1 MSKTF
6 KPLLAGKF
14 DASKQKFPVLASA
27 KLDGVRCI
35 IIDGVAMSRSLK
47 PIPNEYVQKMI
58 GKAKYNGLDGEL
70 MVGFVG
76 GKDVYRNTVSAV
88 MREEGEP
95 NFTFW
100 VFDKVPQV
108 RGEFSSGTTF
118 DGYADR
124 LASIAKFDNATHIN
138 VLPHKSMKDME
149 ALDAFEAKQ
158 LEKGL
163 EGVILRAPNGPYKFG
178 RSSTNEGTLL
188 KLKRF
193 EDSEAEIIGVEE
205 LLKNDNDATTNALGH
220 TERSSHKANMTPK
233 GTMGALNV
241 RDLKTKV
248 EFSIG
253 TGFDAETRFQF
264 WTGRKC
270 VIGKIVKY
278 KYFASGSKDK
288 PRFPVFLGFR
298 DKRDM

>member
-14 DASKQKFPVLASA
+14 DASKQKFPVLVSA

-47 PIPNEYVQKMI
+47 PIPNAFVQKQI

-88 MREEGEP
+88 MREDGNP

-100 VFDKVPQV
+100 VFDKVPQNNEKV
-108 RGEFSSGTTF
+108 E
-118 DGYADR
+118 GYHTR
-124 LASIAKFDNATHIN
+124 LASIKKFDGDGSIK
-138 VLPHKSMKDME
+138 VLPHTTINDMDS
-149 ALDAFEAKQ
+149 LDKFEAKQ
-158 LEKGL
+158 LERGL

-188 KLKRF
+188 KLKRY
-193 EDSEAEIIGVEE
+193 EDSEAEIVGVEE
-205 LLKNDNDATTNALGH
+205 LLSNQNDATVDALGH
-220 TERSSHKANMTPK
+220 TERSSHKANMVPM

-253 TGFDAETRFQF
+253 TGFDAKTRDVF
-264 WTGRKC
+264 WKDRKS

-278 KYFASGSKDK
+278 KYFAGGSKEK

>member
-1 MSKTF
+1 MSKAF
-6 KPLLAGKF
+6 KPILAGKF

-58 GKAKYNGLDGEL
+58 GKDKYNGLDGEL

-88 MREEGEP
+88 MSEDGTP

-100 VFDKVPQV
+100 VFDKVPQNP
-108 RGEFSSGTTF
+108 EKFE
-118 DGYADR
+118 GYQAR
-124 LASIAKFDNATHIN
+124 LASIQKFDNAPHIN
-138 VLPHKSMKDME
+138 VLPHKEIKDME
-149 ALDAFEAKQ
+149 ALDKFEAKQ
-158 LEKGL
+158 LDKGL

-205 LLKNDNDATTNALGH
+205 LLSNQNEAKTNALGH
-220 TERSSHKANMTPK
+220 TERSSHKANME
-233 GTMGALNV
+233 GMNTMGCLNV
-241 RDLKTKV
+241 RDLKSKV

-253 TGFDAETRFQF
+253 TGFDADLRKHIWE
-264 WTGRKC
+264 GRKC
-270 VIGKIVKY
+270 VLGKIVKY
-278 KYFASGSKDK
+278 KYFAGGSKDK

>member
-6 KPLLAGKF
+6 KPILAGKF
-14 DASKQKFPVLASA
+14 DAAKQKFPVLASA

-47 PIPNEYVQKMI
+47 PIPNAYVQKMI
-58 GKAKYNGLDGEL
+58 GKDKYNGLDGEL

-88 MREEGEP
+88 MSEDGEP

-100 VFDKVPQV
+100 VFDMVPSPT
-108 RGEFSSGTTF
+108 EKNHLPYFM
-118 DGYADR
+118 R
-124 LASIAKFDNATHIN
+124 LANIKKFDNAQHIN
-138 VLPHKSMKDME
+138 VLPHKEIKDMD

-158 LEKGL
+158 LERGL
-163 EGVILRAPNGPYKFG
+163 EGVILRSIQGPYKFG
-178 RSSTNEGTLL
+178 RSSTNEGILL

-205 LLKNDNDATTNALGH
+205 LLSNQNDAKTNALGR
-220 TERSSHKANMTPK
+220 TERSSHKDNMVPK

-253 TGFDAETRFQF
+253 TGFDADTREDF
-264 WTGRKC
+264 WIHREI

-288 PRFPVFLGFR
+288 PRFPVYLGFR

>member
-1 MSKTF
+1 MSKAF
-6 KPLLAGKF
+6 KPILAGKF

-58 GKAKYNGLDGEL
+58 GKDKYNGLDGEL

-88 MREEGEP
+88 MSEDGSP

-100 VFDKVPQV
+100 VFDKVPQNP
-108 RGEFSSGTTF
+108 EKFE
-118 DGYADR
+118 GYQAR
-124 LASIAKFDNATHIN
+124 LASIQKFDNAPHIN
-138 VLPHKSMKDME
+138 VLPHKEIKDMD
-149 ALDAFEAKQ
+149 ALDKFEAKQ
-158 LEKGL
+158 LDKGL

-205 LLKNDNDATTNALGH
+205 LLSNQNEAKTNALGH
-220 TERSSHKANMTPK
+220 TERSSHKANME
-233 GTMGALNV
+233 GMNTMGCLNV
-241 RDLKTKV
+241 RDLKSKV

-253 TGFDAETRFQF
+253 TGFDADLRKHIWE
-264 WTGRKC
+264 GRKC
-270 VIGKIVKY
+270 VLGKIVKY
-278 KYFASGSKDK
+278 KYFAGGSKDK

>member
-6 KPLLAGKF
+6 KPILAGKF
-14 DASKQKFPVLASA
+14 DAKKQKFPVLASA

-47 PIPNEYVQKMI
+47 PIPNAYVQKMI
-58 GKAKYNGLDGEL
+58 GKEKYNGLDGEL

-88 MREEGEP
+88 MSEDGTP

-100 VFDKVPQV
+100 VFDTYLSQKGYQV
-108 RGEFSSGTTF
+108 RL
-118 DGYADR
+118 DWVKKY
-124 LASIAKFDNATHIN
+124 DNEPHIN
-138 VLPHKSMKDME
+138 VLPHTLIKDMD

-158 LEKGL
+158 LDRGL
-163 EGVILRAPNGPYKFG
+163 EGVILRSPDGIYKCG
-178 RSSTNEGTLL
+178 RSSTNEGILL

-205 LLKNDNDATTNALGH
+205 LLSNQNDANKNALGH
-220 TERSSHKANMTPK
+220 TERSSHKANMVPM

-253 TGFDAETRFQF
+253 TGFDADTRAEF
-264 WTGRKC
+264 WKTRKS

-298 DKRDM
+298 DERDM

>member
-47 PIPNEYVQKMI
+47 PIPNEYVQKQI
-58 GKAKYNGLDGEL
+58 GKVKYNGLDGEL

-88 MREEGEP
+88 MREDGSP

-100 VFDKVPQV
+100 VFDRVP
-108 RGEFSSGTTF
+108 EISSEKMAN
-118 DGYADR
+118 GYVDR
-124 LASIAKFDNATHIN
+124 LASIQKFDGEPHIK
-138 VLPHKSMKDME
+138 VLPHKNIPDMD

-158 LEKGL
+158 LERGL
-163 EGVILRAPNGPYKFG
+163 EGVILRAHKGPYKFG

-188 KLKRF
+188 KLKRY
-193 EDSEAEIIGVEE
+193 EDSEAEIIGLEQ
-205 LLKNDNDATTNALGH
+205 LLSNQNDATTNALGH
-220 TERSSHKANMTPK
+220 TERSSHKANMKPM
-233 GTMGALNV
+233 GVLGALNV

-253 TGFDAETRFQF
+253 TGFDADTRKEL
-264 WTGRKC
+264 WEMRNI
-270 VIGKIVKY
+270 IGKIVKY

>member
-1 MSKTF
+1 MSKNF

-14 DASKQKFPVLASA
+14 DADKIRFPVLASA
-27 KLDGVRCI
+27 KIDGVRCI
-35 IIDGVAMSRSLK
+35 IINGVAMSRSLK
-47 PIPNEYVQKMI
+47 PIPNAYVQKQI

-70 MVGFVG
+70 MVGWIG

-88 MREEGEP
+88 MSEDGEP

-100 VFDKVPQV
+100 VFDNCTNPTLP
-108 RGEFSSGTTF
+108 FSKRFESVQKF
-118 DGYADR
+118 DGE
-124 LASIAKFDNATHIN
+124 KNIN
-138 VLPHKSMKDME
+138 VLPHFNIDDHD
-149 ALDAFEAKQ
+149 ALDKFEAKQ
-158 LEKGL
+158 LQRGL
-163 EGVILRAPNGPYKFG
+163 EGVILRSYSGHYKYG
-178 RSSTNEGTLL
+178 RSSTNEGILL

-193 EDSEAEIIGVEE
+193 EDSEATILDVEE
-205 LLKNDNDATTNALGH
+205 LLSNQNEAKKNALGH
-220 TERSSHKANMTPK
+220 TERSSHKDNMVPM

-241 RDLKTKV
+241 RDLKSKV

-253 TGFDAETRFQF
+253 TGFDAADREAF
-264 WTGRKC
+264 WKDRKSM
-270 VIGKIVKY
+270 IGKIVKY

>member
-14 DASKQKFPVLASA
+14 DASKQRFPVLASA

-47 PIPNEYVQKMI
+47 PIPNAHVQKMI

-76 GKDVYRNTVSAV
+76 GKDVYRTTVSAV
-88 MREEGEP
+88 MSEDGAP

-100 VFDKVPQV
+100 VFDTYLSQKGYSTRLEWVKK
-108 RGEFSSGTTF
+108 F
-118 DGYADR
+118 DGENC
-124 LASIAKFDNATHIN
+124 IK
-138 VLPHKSMKDME
+138 VLPHTMIKDMD
-149 ALDAFEAKQ
+149 ALDKFETKQ
-158 LEKGL
+158 LNNGL
-163 EGVILRAPNGPYKFG
+163 EGVILRAPDGIYKCG
-178 RSSTNEGTLL
+178 RSSTNEGILL

-205 LLKNDNDATTNALGH
+205 LLSNQNDATINKLGH
-220 TERSSHKANMTPK
+220 TERSSHKANMVPL

-241 RDLKTKV
+241 RDLKSKV

-253 TGFDAETRFQF
+253 TGFDAATRDEF
-264 WTGRKC
+264 WRGRKC

-278 KYFASGSKDK
+278 KYFAGGSKDK

>member
-14 DASKQKFPVLASA
+14 DAAKIKFPAMASA

-47 PIPNEYVQKMI
+47 PIPNAYVQKMI
-58 GKAKYNGLDGEL
+58 GKKKYNGLDGEL

-88 MREEGEP
+88 MSEDGEP

-100 VFDKVPQV
+100 IFDTVAVANLAYKD
-108 RGEFSSGTTF
+108 RYNLISKF
-118 DGYADR
+118 DGEP
-124 LASIAKFDNATHIN
+124 HITM
-138 VLPHKSMKDME
+138 LPQFEITNMD
-149 ALDAFEAKQ
+149 ALDKFEAKQ
-158 LEKGL
+158 LERGL
-163 EGVILRAPNGPYKFG
+163 EGVIVRSMTAPYKFG
-178 RSSTNEGTLL
+178 RSSTNEGILL

-205 LLKNDNDATTNALGH
+205 LLSNQNEAKKNALGH
-220 TERSSHKANMTPK
+220 TERSSHKANME
-233 GTMGALNV
+233 GMDTMGCLNV

-253 TGFDAETRFQF
+253 TGFDADTRKRI
-264 WTGRKC
+264 WELYKKDPKKVLKT
-270 VIGKIVKY
+270 IVKY
-278 KYFASGSKDK
+278 KFFASGSKDK
-288 PRFPVFLGFR
+288 PRFPVYLGPR

>member
-1 MSKTF
+1 MSKNF

-14 DASKQKFPVLASA
+14 DAKKQEFPVLASA

-47 PIPNEYVQKMI
+47 PIPNAYVQKMI

-88 MREEGEP
+88 MSEDGTP

-100 VFDKVPQV
+100 VFDTYLRAHGYQDRLEYVKK
-108 RGEFSSGTTF
+108 F
-118 DGYADR
+118 DGDGA
-124 LASIAKFDNATHIN
+124 IK
-138 VLPHKSMKDME
+138 VLPHTLIKDMD
-149 ALDAFEAKQ
+149 ALDKFEARQ
-158 LEKGL
+158 LERGL
-163 EGVILRAPNGPYKFG
+163 EGVILRDPHGIYKCG
-178 RSSTNEGTLL
+178 RSSTNEGILI
-188 KLKRF
+188 KLKRY
-193 EDSEAEIIGVEE
+193 EDSEATILDMEE
-205 LLKNDNDATTNALGH
+205 LLSNQNEAKTNKLGH
-220 TERSSHKANMTPK
+220 TERSSHKDNMVPM
-233 GTMGALNV
+233 GVLGALNV

-253 TGFDAETRFQF
+253 TGFDAADREKF
-264 WTGRKC
+264 WKDRAKMKGM
-270 VIGKIVKY
+270 IVKY

>member
-14 DASKQKFPVLASA
+14 DQNKQRFPVLASA

-47 PIPNEYVQKMI
+47 PIPNAYVQKMI

-88 MREEGEP
+88 MSEDGTP
-95 NFTFW
+95 AFTFW
-100 VFDKVPQV
+100 VFDNYLDAHGYQDRLERIKK
-108 RGEFSSGTTF
+108 F
-118 DGYADR
+118 DGDGA
-124 LASIAKFDNATHIN
+124 IK
-138 VLPHKSMKDME
+138 VLPHYLIKDHD
-149 ALDAFEAKQ
+149 ALDKFEAKQ
-158 LEKGL
+158 LDRGL
-163 EGVILRAPNGPYKFG
+163 EGVILRDPQGYYKCG
-178 RSSTNEGTLL
+178 RSSTNEGILL

-205 LLKNDNDATTNALGH
+205 LLSNQNDAKTNKLGH
-220 TERSSHKANMTPK
+220 TERSSHKENMVPMD
-233 GTMGALNV
+233 TMGALNV

-253 TGFDAETRFQF
+253 TGFDADTRAEF
-264 WTGRKC
+264 WKDRKSA
-270 VIGKIVKY
+270 IGKIVKY
-278 KYFASGSKDK
+278 KYFAGGSKER
-288 PRFPVFLGFR
+288 PRFPVFLGMR

>member
-6 KPLLAGKF
+6 KPMLAGKF
-14 DASKQKFPVLASA
+14 DASKIQFPVLASA

-35 IIDGVAMSRSLK
+35 IINGVAMSRSLK
-47 PIPNEYVQKMI
+47 PIPNAYVQKQI
-58 GKAKYNGLDGEL
+58 GKMKYNGLDGEL

-88 MREEGEP
+88 MSEDGTP

-100 VFDKVPQV
+100 VFDNYQK
-108 RGEFSSGTTF
+108 SG
-118 DGYADR
+118 GYADR
-124 LASIAKFDNATHIN
+124 LETCKKFDGECNIN
-138 VLPHKSMKDME
+138 VLPHTMIKDMD
-149 ALDAFEAKQ
+149 ALDKFEAKQ
-158 LEKGL
+158 LDRGL
-163 EGVILRAPNGPYKFG
+163 EGVIIRKVDGPYKFG
-178 RSSTNEGTLL
+178 RSSTNEGILL

-193 EDSEAEIIGVEE
+193 EDSEATILDVEE
-205 LLKNDNDATTNALGH
+205 LLSNQNVAKTNALGH
-220 TERSSHKANMTPK
+220 TERSSHKDNMVPM

-241 RDLKTKV
+241 RDLKSKV

-253 TGFDAETRFQF
+253 TGFDAATRDAF
-264 WTGRKC
+264 WKDRKS

-278 KYFASGSKDK
+278 KFFPGGSKDK

>member
-35 IIDGVAMSRSLK
+35 VIDGVAMSRSLK
-47 PIPNEYVQKMI
+47 PIPNAYVQKII
-58 GKAKYNGLDGEL
+58 GKDKYNGLDGEL

-88 MREEGEP
+88 MREDGTP

-100 VFDKVPQV
+100 VFDTYLSAK
-108 RGEFSSGTTF
+108 
-118 DGYADR
+118 GYSDR
-124 LASIAKFDNATHIN
+124 LAWVKKFDGEGAIK
-138 VLPHKSMKDME
+138 VLPHYEMRDMDS
-149 ALDAFEAKQ
+149 LDKFEAKQ
-158 LEKGL
+158 LERGL
-163 EGVILRAPNGPYKFG
+163 EGVILRDPDGIYKCG
-178 RSSTNEGTLL
+178 RSSTNEGILL
-188 KLKRF
+188 KLKRY
-193 EDSEAEIIGVEE
+193 EDSEATIIGVEE
-205 LLKNDNDATTNALGH
+205 LLSNQNDAKTNKLGH
-220 TERSSHKANMTPK
+220 TERSSHKENMVPM

-253 TGFDAETRFQF
+253 TGFDADTRADF
-264 WTGRKC
+264 WKDRKS

>member
-6 KPLLAGKF
+6 KPILAGKF
-14 DASKQKFPVLASA
+14 DAKKQKFPVLASA

-47 PIPNEYVQKMI
+47 PIPNAYVQKMI

-88 MREEGEP
+88 MSEDGTP

-100 VFDKVPQV
+100 VFDNCEKSV
-108 RGEFSSGTTF
+108 
-118 DGYADR
+118 GYANR
-124 LASIAKFDNATHIN
+124 LSFCQKFDNEPHIN
-138 VLPHKSMKDME
+138 VLPHKLISNME
-149 ALDAFEAKQ
+149 ELDKFEAKQ
-158 LEKGL
+158 LERGL
-163 EGVILRAPNGPYKFG
+163 EGVILRSPDGPYKHG
-178 RSSTNEGTLL
+178 RSSTNEGILL

-193 EDSEAEIIGVEE
+193 EDSEAEIIGGEE
-205 LLKNDNDATTNALGH
+205 LMKNGNDATENALGH
-220 TERSSHKANMTPK
+220 TERSSHKENMIPMNTL
-233 GTMGALNV
+233 GALNV

-253 TGFDAETRFQF
+253 TGFDAATRKSL
-264 WTGRKC
+264 WTMPDL
-270 VIGKIVKY
+270 VGKIVKY

>member
-1 MSKTF
+1 MSKSF

-14 DASKQKFPVLASA
+14 DAAKINFPALASA

-47 PIPNEYVQKMI
+47 PIPNEFVQKQI

-70 MVGFVG
+70 MVGFIG
-76 GKDVYRNTVSAV
+76 GKDVYRETVSAV
-88 MREEGEP
+88 MSEDGSP

-100 VFDKVPQV
+100 VFDTYLRSHGYQERLEYVKK
-108 RGEFSSGTTF
+108 F
-118 DGYADR
+118 DGDG
-124 LASIAKFDNATHIN
+124 SIK
-138 VLPHKSMKDME
+138 VLPHFPIRDMD
-149 ALDAFEAKQ
+149 ALDKFEAKQ
-158 LEKGL
+158 LERGL
-163 EGVILRAPNGPYKFG
+163 EGVILRKPDGLYKFG
-178 RSSTNEGTLL
+178 RSSTNEGILL
-188 KLKRF
+188 KLKRY

-205 LLKNDNDATTNALGH
+205 LMSNQNDAKTNALGR
-220 TERSSHKANMTPK
+220 TERSSHKENMVPM
-233 GTMGALNV
+233 GVLGALVV

-253 TGFDAETRFQF
+253 TGFDATL
-264 WTGRKC
+264 RKSLWQDC
-270 VIGKIVKY
+270 QKNLLTKKIVKY
-278 KYFASGSKDK
+278 KYFPSGSKSK

>member
-14 DASKQKFPVLASA
+14 DQSKQKFPALASA

-47 PIPNEYVQKMI
+47 PIPNEFVQKQI

-88 MREEGEP
+88 MSEDGTP
-95 NFTFW
+95 AFTFW
-100 VFDKVPQV
+100 VFDNCSKPDLPYVT
-108 RGEFSSGTTF
+108 RLESIKKF
-118 DGYADR
+118 DGENH
-124 LASIAKFDNATHIN
+124 IA
-138 VLPHKSMKDME
+138 VLPHKNIADMD

-158 LEKGL
+158 LERGL
-163 EGVILRAPNGPYKFG
+163 EGVIIRSMTGAYKYG
-178 RSSTNEGTLL
+178 RSSTNEGILL

-193 EDSEAEIIGVEE
+193 EDSEATIIGVEE
-205 LLKNDNDATTNALGH
+205 LLSNQNDANKNALGH
-220 TERSSHKANMTPK
+220 TERSSHKANMVPM

-241 RDLKTKV
+241 RDLKSKV

-253 TGFDAETRFQF
+253 TGFDAEDREDF
-264 WTGRKC
+264 WIHRKLM
-270 VIGKIVKY
+270 IGKIVKY
-278 KYFASGSKDK
+278 KYFAGGSKDK
-288 PRFPVFLGFR
+288 PRFPVYLGLR

>member
-1 MSKTF
+1 MSNTF

-14 DASKQKFPVLASA
+14 DASKIKFPVLASA

-47 PIPNEYVQKMI
+47 PIPNEHVQKML

-88 MREEGEP
+88 MREEGTP

-100 VFDKVPQV
+100 VFDTCLRAHGYQDRLEYVKK
-108 RGEFSSGTTF
+108 F
-118 DGYADR
+118 DGEGA
-124 LASIAKFDNATHIN
+124 IK
-138 VLPHKSMKDME
+138 VLPHTLINDMD
-149 ALDAFEAKQ
+149 ALDKFEAKQ
-158 LEKGL
+158 LDRGL
-163 EGVILRAPNGPYKFG
+163 EGVILRKPDGYYKCG
-178 RSSTNEGTLL
+178 RSSTNEGILL

-193 EDSEAEIIGVEE
+193 EDSEAEIIGVQE
-205 LLKNDNDATTNALGH
+205 LLKNGNDATENALGH
-220 TERSSHKANMTPK
+220 TERSSHKANMIPMD
-233 GTMGALNV
+233 TMGCLDV

-253 TGFDAETRFQF
+253 TGFDAATRAEF
-264 WTGRKC
+264 WKNRKS
-270 VIGKIVKY
+270 VPGLIVKY
-278 KYFASGSKDK
+278 KYFASGSRDK

>member
-1 MSKTF
+1 MSKNF

-14 DASKQKFPVLASA
+14 DANKQEFPVLASA

-35 IIDGVAMSRSLK
+35 IMDGVAMSRSLK
-47 PIPNEYVQKMI
+47 PIPNAYVQKMI
-58 GKAKYNGLDGEL
+58 GKAKFNGLDGEL

-88 MREEGEP
+88 MSEDGTP
-95 NFTFW
+95 HFTFW
-100 VFDKVPQV
+100 VFDNYL
-108 RGEFSSGTTF
+108 
-118 DGYADR
+118 DAHGYADR
-124 LASIAKFDNATHIN
+124 LERIKKFDGDGAIK
-138 VLPHKSMKDME
+138 VLPHSLIKDMDS
-149 ALDAFEAKQ
+149 LDKFEAKQ
-158 LEKGL
+158 LERGL
-163 EGVILRAPNGPYKFG
+163 EGVILRKPDGIYKCG
-178 RSSTNEGTLL
+178 RSSTNEGILL

-205 LLKNDNDATTNALGH
+205 LLKNGNDATTNALGH
-220 TERSSHKANMTPK
+220 TERSSHKANMVPM
-233 GTMGALNV
+233 GVLGALVV

-253 TGFDAETRFQF
+253 TGFDAAL
-264 WTGRKC
+264 RKSLWQDC
-270 VIGKIVKY
+270 QKSLLTKKIVKY
-278 KYFASGSKDK
+278 KYFAGGSKDK

>member
-1 MSKTF
+1 MSKNF

-14 DASKQKFPVLASA
+14 DANKQEFPVLASA

-47 PIPNEYVQKMI
+47 PIPNAYVQKMI
-58 GKAKYNGLDGEL
+58 GKAKFNGLDGEL

-88 MREEGEP
+88 MSEDGTP

-100 VFDKVPQV
+100 VFDTYLRPHGYQDRLEYVKK
-108 RGEFSSGTTF
+108 F
-118 DGYADR
+118 DGDGA
-124 LASIAKFDNATHIN
+124 IK
-138 VLPHKSMKDME
+138 VLPHTLIKDMD
-149 ALDAFEAKQ
+149 ALDRFEARQ
-158 LEKGL
+158 LERGL
-163 EGVILRAPNGPYKFG
+163 EGVILRSPHGSYKCG
-178 RSSTNEGTLL
+178 RSSTNEGILL
-188 KLKRF
+188 KLKRY
-193 EDSEAEIIGVEE
+193 EDSEATILDVEE
-205 LLKNDNDATTNALGH
+205 LLSNQNDAMTNALGH
-220 TERSSHKANMTPK
+220 TERSSHKANMKPM
-233 GTMGALNV
+233 GTLGALNV
-241 RDLKTKV
+241 RDLKSKV

-253 TGFDAETRFQF
+253 TGFDAATRAQL
-264 WTGRKC
+264 WKDRKSIVGRL
-270 VIGKIVKY
+270 VKY

>member
-14 DASKQKFPVLASA
+14 DQSKQQFPCLASA

-35 IIDGVAMSRSLK
+35 VIDGVAMSRSLK
-47 PIPNEYVQKMI
+47 PIPNAYVQKMI
-58 GKAKYNGLDGEL
+58 GKEKYNGLDGEL

-88 MREEGEP
+88 MSEDGTP

-100 VFDKVPQV
+100 VFDTFLSQKGYSIRLDWVKKYD
-108 RGEFSSGTTF
+108 GENC
-118 DGYADR
+118 
-124 LASIAKFDNATHIN
+124 IK
-138 VLPHKSMKDME
+138 VLPHTLIKDME

-158 LEKGL
+158 LARGL
-163 EGVILRAPNGPYKFG
+163 EGVILRDPDGIYKCG
-178 RSSTNEGTLL
+178 RSSTNEGILL

-193 EDSEAEIIGVEE
+193 EDSEAEIIDIEE
-205 LLKNDNDATTNALGH
+205 LLSNQNEAKTNKLGH
-220 TERSSHKANMTPK
+220 TERSSHKENMVPM
-233 GTMGALNV
+233 GVMGALNV

-253 TGFDAETRFQF
+253 TGFDAKDREDF
-264 WTGRKC
+264 WNKRKSM
-270 VIGKIVKY
+270 IGKIVKY
-278 KYFASGSKDK
+278 KYFAGGSKDK

>member
-1 MSKTF
+1 MSKAF

-14 DASKQKFPVLASA
+14 DAAKIVFPVLASA

-35 IIDGVAMSRSLK
+35 VIDGVAMSRSLK
-47 PIPNEYVQKMI
+47 PIPNAYVQKMI

-88 MREEGEP
+88 MREEGNP

-100 VFDKVPQV
+100 VFDKVPQNPE
-108 RGEFSSGTTF
+108 RA
-118 DGYADR
+118 DGYHDR
-124 LASIAKFDNATHIN
+124 LASIKKFDGDGNIK
-138 VLPHKSMKDME
+138 VLPHKSIADMD

-163 EGVILRAPNGPYKFG
+163 EGVIIRKPSGPYKFG
-178 RSSTNEGTLL
+178 RSSTNEGILL

-205 LLKNDNDATTNALGH
+205 LLSNQNDATTNALGR
-220 TERSSHKANMTPK
+220 TERSSHKANMKPMN
-233 GTMGALNV
+233 TMGALNV
-241 RDLKTKV
+241 RDIKTKV

-253 TGFDAETRFQF
+253 TGFDADLRKHMWE
-264 WTGRKC
+264 GRKC
-270 VIGKIVKY
+270 VIGKLVKY
-278 KYFASGSKDK
+278 KYFAGGSKDK

>member
-35 IIDGVAMSRSLK
+35 VIDGVAMSRSLK
-47 PIPNEYVQKMI
+47 PIPNEFVQKMI

-88 MREEGEP
+88 MREDGTP
-95 NFTFW
+95 AFAFW
-100 VFDKVPQV
+100 VFDTC
-108 RGEFSSGTTF
+108 EFDTWAYHLRLKKIQKF
-118 DGYADR
+118 DGDGA
-124 LASIAKFDNATHIN
+124 IK
-138 VLPHKSMKDME
+138 VLPHYSMKDMD
-149 ALDAFEAKQ
+149 ALDKFEAKQ
-158 LEKGL
+158 LERGL
-163 EGVILRAPNGPYKFG
+163 EGVILRSPDGYYKYG
-178 RSSTNEGTLL
+178 RSSTNEGILL

>member
-1 MSKTF
+1 
-6 KPLLAGKF
+6 
-14 DASKQKFPVLASA
+14 
-27 KLDGVRCI
+27 
-35 IIDGVAMSRSLK
+35 
-47 PIPNEYVQKMI
+47 MI

-88 MREEGEP
+88 MSEDGTP
-95 NFTFW
+95 AFTFW
-100 VFDKVPQV
+100 VFDNFQKTGGYTD
-108 RGEFSSGTTF
+108 RLESCKKF
-118 DGYADR
+118 DGEGA
-124 LASIAKFDNATHIN
+124 IK
-138 VLPHKSMKDME
+138 VLPHTLIIVMDSLVRFVEMH
-149 ALDAFEAKQ
+149 LDR
-158 LEKGL
+158 GL
-163 EGVILRAPNGPYKFG
+163 EGVILRATYGPYMFG
-178 RSSTNEGTLL
+178 RSSTNEGILL

-193 EDSEAEIIGVEE
+193 EDSEATIIGVEE
-205 LLKNDNDATTNALGH
+205 LLSNQNDANKNALGH
-220 TERSSHKANMTPK
+220 TERSSHKANMVPM

-241 RDLKTKV
+241 RDLKSKV

-253 TGFDAETRFQF
+253 TGFDADTRAEF
-264 WTGRKC
+264 WKTRKS

>member
-1 MSKTF
+1 MSKNF

-14 DASKQKFPVLASA
+14 DAAKQKFPVLASA

-47 PIPNEYVQKMI
+47 PIPNEFVQKQI
-58 GKAKYNGLDGEL
+58 GKQKFNGLDGEL

-76 GKDVYRNTVSAV
+76 SPTVYRDTVSAV
-88 MREEGEP
+88 MSEDGTP
-95 NFTFW
+95 AFTFW
-100 VFDKVPQV
+100 VFDKVPQNSEKV
-108 RGEFSSGTTF
+108 E
-118 DGYADR
+118 GYSDR
-124 LASIAKFDNATHIN
+124 LASIQKFDGDGAIK
-138 VLPHKSMKDME
+138 VLPHSLMKDMD
-149 ALDAFEAKQ
+149 ALDKFEAKQ
-158 LEKGL
+158 LERGL
-163 EGVILRAPNGPYKFG
+163 EGVILRAPKGPYKFG

-288 PRFPVFLGFR
+288 PRFPVYLGFR

>member
-14 DASKQKFPVLASA
+14 DANKQEFPALASA
-27 KLDGVRCI
+27 KIDGVRCI

-47 PIPNEYVQKMI
+47 PIPNAYVQRMI

-70 MVGFVG
+70 MVGWIG

-88 MREEGEP
+88 MSEDGEP

-100 VFDKVPQV
+100 IFDNCSKPAMPFTERFASIQK
-108 RGEFSSGTTF
+108 F
-118 DGYADR
+118 DGE
-124 LASIAKFDNATHIN
+124 KNIN
-138 VLPHKSMKDME
+138 VLPHKYVRNSDE
-149 ALDAFEAKQ
+149 LDAFEAKQ
-158 LEKGL
+158 LERGL
-163 EGVILRAPNGPYKFG
+163 EGVILRSPHGPYKYG
-178 RSSTNEGTLL
+178 RSSTNEGILI

-193 EDSEAEIIGVEE
+193 EDSEAQIIGMEE
-205 LLKNDNDATTNALGH
+205 LLSNQNEAKTNKLGH
-220 TERSSHKANMTPK
+220 TERSSHKDNMVPM
-233 GTMGALNV
+233 GVLGALNV

-253 TGFDAETRFQF
+253 TGFDAADREKF
-264 WTGRKC
+264 WKDRAKMKGM
-270 VIGKIVKY
+270 IVKY